1 VITSGMDERDE
12 RKRTSEDASK
22 RTWTTSKPE
31 SSPCSGISVEDTYL
45 LTTRCPVFRRRDSH
59 LGFRME
65 LETLAGH
72 AKGKG
77 TSGRPA
83 RPKVPM
89 GQSGADRPI
98 GVMKRGN
105 ARGAKGVGHSR
116 RCWVN
121 GRPEEPS
128 FFAGR
133 RQPSLSGTSRM
144 RRESHVRIC
153 ERLGVKVPGPTR
165 RKAQER
171 SCQEIIACVLET
183 FFKRRPAIAL
193 AKIRQKTRGRILENQ
208 ARESRRQ
215 EIFFEKILGERA
227 RLITWLTRHIT

>member
-1 VITSGMDERDE
+1 MDERDE
-12 RKRTSEDASK
+12 RKRTSDDASK
-22 RTWTTSKPE
+22 RTWTTSKPG
-31 SSPCSGISVEDTYL
+31 SPSCSGMSVEDTCL

-98 GVMKRGN
+98 VAMKRGN

-128 FFAGR
+128 R
-133 RQPSLSGTSRM
+133 PLQP
-144 RRESHVRIC
+144 IC
-153 ERLGVKVPGPTR
+153 KDLMIRFVDDATTEADHGCEGDFGKEVCGAVERG
-165 RKAQER
+165 
-171 SCQEIIACVLET
+171 
-183 FFKRRPAIAL
+183 
-193 AKIRQKTRGRILENQ
+193 
-208 ARESRRQ
+208 
-215 EIFFEKILGERA
+215 
-227 RLITWLTRHIT
+227 

>member
-1 VITSGMDERDE
+1 MDERDE
-12 RKRTSEDASK
+12 RKRSSDDASK
-22 RTWTTSKPE
+22 RTWTASKPG
-31 SSPCSGISVEDTYL
+31 SASCSGISVEDTCL
-45 LTTRCPVFRRRDSH
+45 LTMRCPVFRRRDSH

-98 GVMKRGN
+98 VAMKRGN

-133 RQPSLSGTSRM
+133 RRPSLSGTSRM

-153 ERLGVKVPGPTR
+153 ERLGVKFPGPTR
-165 RKAQER
+165 LTTRWPDSRTALRNPGLKNGARRRDFYEDRKRAYLHLGR
-171 SCQEIIACVLET
+171 RLFLE
-183 FFKRRPAIAL
+183 AGYVEAD
-193 AKIRQKTRGRILENQ
+193 
-208 ARESRRQ
+208 
-215 EIFFEKILGERA
+215 
-227 RLITWLTRHIT
+227 

>member
-1 VITSGMDERDE
+1 M
-12 RKRTSEDASK
+12 
-22 RTWTTSKPE
+22 
-31 SSPCSGISVEDTYL
+31 EDTCL

-59 LGFRME
+59 LGSRME

-98 GVMKRGN
+98 VAMKRGN

-153 ERLGVKVPGPTR
+153 ERLGVKFPGPTR
-165 RKAQER
+165 RVK
-171 SCQEIIACVLET
+171 
-183 FFKRRPAIAL
+183 
-193 AKIRQKTRGRILENQ
+193 KTRKRH
-208 ARESRRQ
+208 AVREMEVDPSEPPCRR
-215 EIFFEKILGERA
+215 
-227 RLITWLTRHIT
+227 RLQTAMSCFGQKPRW

>member
-1 VITSGMDERDE
+1 VAVITSGRDERDE

-77 TSGRPA
+77 TSGGPA

-98 GVMKRGN
+98 VVMKRGN

-128 FFAGR
+128 SFAGR

-144 RRESHVRIC
+144 RRESQVRLC
-153 ERLGVKVPGPTR
+153 VQRML
-165 RKAQER
+165 
-171 SCQEIIACVLET
+171 ACSAGE
-183 FFKRRPAIAL
+183 RPAGVRVRSPVVWIAGW
-193 AKIRQKTRGRILENQ
+193 RETKTLKPIDNV
-208 ARESRRQ
+208 S
-215 EIFFEKILGERA
+215 LGKTTSHRA
-227 RLITWLTRHIT
+227 VTKVNALWPRK